1 MEKKCFKCQK
11 TKPLSDYYKHS
22 KMGDGY
28 LNKCKD
34 CTKNDV
40 DKREKEK
47 RKDPDWVE
55 SERIR
60 HNEKYHRLGY
70 KENSR
75 INVAIRKEKGTYKK
89 PIVCPKKKKIIMDK
103 YNEKYPEKLKAR
115 NLSSHLKAQTKGNH
129 LHHWSYREE
138 HAKDVI
144 ELGERAHSLAHRYMV
159 YDQEQ
164 MMYRVSANDIYP
176 FSIGQLLDDRVSHE
190 IFIENCIIL
199 KNDTNPF

>member
-1 MEKKCFKCQK
+1 MEKKCFKCQV
-11 TKPLSDYYKHS
+11 TKPLSDYYKH
-22 KMGDGY
+22 KQMGDGH
-28 LNKCKD
+28 LNKCKS
-34 CTKNDV
+34 CTKKDV

-89 PIVCPKKKKIIMDK
+89 PIISSENKTVAMKKYRD
-103 YNEKYPEKLKAR
+103 KYPEKYRAKT
-115 NLSSHLKAQTKGNH
+115 LSQRIKPKVKGNQM
-129 LHHWSYREE
+129 HHWSYRNE

-144 ELGERAHSLAHRYMV
+144 ELEVKVHALAHRYMV

-164 MMYRVSANDIYP
+164 MMYRVSASDIYP
-176 FSIGQLLDDRVSHE
+176 FSIGQLLDDRTSHE
-190 IFIENCIIL
+190 IFIERCIIL
-199 KNDTNPF
+199 KDDINPF